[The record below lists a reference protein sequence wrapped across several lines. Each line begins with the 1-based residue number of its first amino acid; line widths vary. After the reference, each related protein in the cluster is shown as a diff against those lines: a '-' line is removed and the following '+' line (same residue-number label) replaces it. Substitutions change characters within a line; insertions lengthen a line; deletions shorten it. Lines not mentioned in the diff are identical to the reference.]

1 MSVAAI
7 AWVFQ
12 QDIRP
17 SATKFV
23 LVALADN
30 AGDTGEAWPAVSTIC
45 KKTAQDRK
53 TVITA
58 LARLIQ
64 LGYIEDTGRRMGV
77 TNQVIVYRILGVQ
90 NITMPFPALLK
101 DTEFPGKQSRFSAG
115 TVPKTGHGTVKEP
128 SKKKREARAKA
139 GYQAATHPL
148 ALQLASIWGR
158 KASTPWNPKERK
170 AYAEA
175 FHAGLITEDHVERY
189 AYFYKRCK
197 DAQRPPYP
205 RTTMQIALNHWPGE
219 CDKAEAFWNKH
230 HPRKSA
236 AAAPSPALVPK
247 DEPPPDEE
255 TVKQMANFQRQRE
268 ERQALKKRHSQ
279 NGSAEALQPR
289 SGVVAQ

>member
-30 AGDTGEAWPAVSTIC
+30 AGDTNEAWPAVSTIC

-64 LGYIEDTGRRMGV
+64 LGYIEDTGKRTGT
-77 TNQVIVYRILGVQ
+77 TNQVIIYRLLNVQ
-90 NITMPFPALLK
+90 QQSIPFPVSLESAGI
-101 DTEFPGKQSRFSAG
+101 PRQQSRFSAG

-128 SKKKREARAKA
+128 PNKKKRSASKP
-139 GYQAATHPL
+139 GYQVATDPI

-158 KASTPWNPKERK
+158 KETTPWNPKEIR
-170 AYAEA
+170 AYKDA
-175 FHAGLITEDHVERY
+175 FRAGLITKEHVERY

-205 RTTMQIALNHWPGE
+205 RTTLQIALNHWTGE
-219 CDKAEAFWNKH
+219 CDKAAEFWRRH
-230 HPRKSA
+230 HKESRPAPVASP
-236 AAAPSPALVPK
+236 AAPPK

-255 TVKQMANFQRQRE
+255 TLRQRE
-268 ERQALKKRHSQ
+268 LFSQQLADRKKRRKGGQ
-279 NGSAEALQPR
+279 NGTGEALHAR
-289 SGVVAQ
+289 TGVVAQ